1 MDTVE
6 LVLAIAIAILVL
18 IGLGSMLIVWRASR
32 NEQSRRFVD
41 TDWGR
46 FFDHERD

>member
-1 MDTVE
+1 MDTIE
-6 LVLAIAIAILVL
+6 LVLAVAVAIFVL
-18 IGLGSMLIVWRASR
+18 IGIGSLVISRRASR
-32 NEQSRRFVD
+32 NEQSRRFPD

>member
-1 MDTVE
+1 MDTLE
-6 LVLAIAIAILVL
+6 LVLAVAVAILVL

-32 NEQSRRFVD
+32 KESSRQFVD

-46 FFDHERD
+46 FFDHEHD